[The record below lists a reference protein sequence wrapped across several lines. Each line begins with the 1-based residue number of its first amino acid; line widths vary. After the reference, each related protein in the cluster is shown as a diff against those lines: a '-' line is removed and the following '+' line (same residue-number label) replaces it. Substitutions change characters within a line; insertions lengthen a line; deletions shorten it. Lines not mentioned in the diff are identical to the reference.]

1 MTNNIGRLSLI
12 ERFRLTR
19 TIGDR
24 LKDRQNYTAD
34 EFIKA
39 AKEVI
44 RKNPNDWRALD
55 ALGDKYQEEGMY
67 ADSLRVLGR
76 SVELKLKILGPYM
89 HWQLRITC

>member
-44 RKNPNDWRALD
+44 RKQKKEIICWD
-55 ALGDKYQEEGMY
+55 
-67 ADSLRVLGR
+67 
-76 SVELKLKILGPYM
+76 
-89 HWQLRITC
+89 